1 MNPYDPVEGFPGPAQ
16 MMPGEI
22 FFAAEPAPFE
32 EFQREMMRLIASCF
46 PRLRTVESG
55 GAPE

>member
-1 MNPYDPVEGFPGPAQ
+1 MNPYDPMEGFPGPAQ
-16 MMPGEI
+16 MISGEI
-22 FFAAEPAPFE
+22 FFAVDPSPFE
-32 EFQREMMRLIASCF
+32 EFQREMNRRIASCF